1 MSRLDSMIRLN
12 RWQLDEKRRRLV
24 ELETMAED
32 TRRRIG
38 ALEREMHDEAQ
49 VSDADAGRSHP
60 GSWQAY
66 AQSVRE
72 RRENLEVTLA
82 TIEAQVGEMNEQI
95 AAAFQELK
103 KFELISEARAQRARE
118 TTARREQFALDE
130 MALVAFRRTSAI

>member
-1 MSRLDSMIRLN
+1 MSRLDSIIRLH

-38 ALEREMHDEAQ
+38 ALEREMHEEAQ
-49 VSDADAGRSHP
+49 VADAAAGRSHP

-66 AQSVRE
+66 VQTVRE

-82 TIEAQVGEMNEQI
+82 TIEAQVAEMNEHI
-95 AAAFQELK
+95 ATAFQELK
-103 KFELISEARAQRARE
+103 KFELISEARERRTRE
-118 TTARREQFALDE
+118 TVARREQFALDE
-130 MALVAFRRTSAI
+130 MALAAFRRSSTA